1 MPAATEPAVV
11 ARTRS
16 VPKNVLIVGVG
27 GQGVI
32 MVSKVLAVLCQ
43 EQGFEVKQSE
53 VHGMAKRGGSV
64 FSHVRFGEQVYSP
77 VIPRGKVDVLVA
89 LEWAE
94 GLRWLPYLNQRRGTF
109 IADTQHIIPPFACRN
124 RNRGAHSAYVC
135 ESVSEVMEQVPNSF
149 ALDAVGMATELGV
162 PRAANTVLLGILSA
176 ALDFSAADWQSVISQ
191 LVPPKTVEANLQAFA
206 QGRDWA
212 LHFDRE
218 SVKSACVGLL
228 RNAAGNLDNVADLS
242 RVEITEAWCKGC
254 DICVKFCPERCLQLN
269 ARQVVEMVH
278 AERCTGCRM
287 CEWLCPDFAIA
298 VHTPRLPYPATVR
311 DNNELR

>member
-1 MPAATEPAVV
+1 MPATVEPAAVTQTL
-11 ARTRS
+11 AA
-16 VPKNVLIVGVG
+16 PKNVLIVGVG

-77 VIPRGKVDVLVA
+77 IIPRGKVDVLVA

-124 RNRGAHSAYVC
+124 RRRGAHSAYAA
-135 ESVSEVMEQVPNSF
+135 ESVTEVMEQVPNSF

-176 ALDFSAADWQSVISQ
+176 ALDFSAAHWKSVISQ
-191 LVPPKTVEANLQAFA
+191 LVPPKTVEANLQAFE

-212 LHFDRE
+212 LHFDHE
-218 SVKSACVGLL
+218 SSKTDY
-228 RNAAGNLDNVADLS
+228 AGQSTNTTCNLDNVADLS

-254 DICVKFCPERCLQLN
+254 DICVKFCPERCLLLN
-269 ARQVVEMVH
+269 ARQVVEMAH

-287 CEWLCPDFAIA
+287 CEWLCPDFAIT
-298 VHTPRLPYPATVR
+298 VHTPQL
-311 DNNELR
+311 